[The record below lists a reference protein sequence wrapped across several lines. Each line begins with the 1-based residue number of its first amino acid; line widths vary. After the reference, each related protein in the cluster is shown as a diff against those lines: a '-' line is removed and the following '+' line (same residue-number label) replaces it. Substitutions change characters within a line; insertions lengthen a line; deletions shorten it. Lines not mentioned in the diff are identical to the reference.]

1 LENPQQQ
8 IEIRIRLQKVA
19 EICKEERGMA
29 RVNCLQRF
37 AKRRGKWQLARE
49 KLLQRFAKRTGVC
62 LAREKKIQRFPK
74 RTERELRSI
83 LQCKE
88 DREKERATSIL
99 HKLTNH
105 CKKAREGATSILQKL
120 TNLCKEDR
128 GGCIDS
134 AKTYAVESWWQGI
147 MGQVSTFRSFSGC
160 IE

>member
-49 KLLQRFAKRTGVC
+49 KLLQRFPKRTGVC

-74 RTERELRSI
+74 RTERELG
-83 LQCKE
+83 QFCKPLRRGQ
-88 DREKERATSIL
+88 RERKSYIDSAQTYKS
-99 HKLTNH
+99 
-105 CKKAREGATSILQKL
+105 LQKGQ
-120 TNLCKEDR
+120 R
-128 GGCIDS
+128 GGYVHS
-134 AKTYAVESWWQGI
+134 AKTYKSLQRRQRGLH
-147 MGQVSTFRSFSGC
+147 
-160 IE
+160 